1 VRSFQ
6 ALRLIMK
13 FCLVDRITNLVP
25 GESIRALKHVS
36 LAEEYLQDH
45 FPGFAVL
52 PGVLMVECMVQT
64 CAWLSRVSD
73 DFRYSTLLLHQA
85 RAVRFNGFVKP
96 GETLVVTASYRGGT
110 AVQPEFQVAGTVDG
124 RSAVSAR
131 LTLSLQNLSDQ
142 NPALRENDDRLITSL
157 RELLAQ
163 VDGTGLFAARP

>member
-1 VRSFQ
+1 
-6 ALRLIMK
+6 MK
-13 FCLVDRITNLVP
+13 FCLVDRITSLVR
-25 GESIRALKHVS
+25 GESIQALKHVS

-64 CAWLSRVSD
+64 CAWLARVSD
-73 DFRYSTLLLHQA
+73 DFKYSTILLHQA

-96 GETLVVTASYRGGT
+96 GETLIVSANYRGGT
-110 AVQPEFQVAGTVDG
+110 SAQPEFQVAGTVDG

-142 NPALRENDDRLITSL
+142 NPALRENDERLIASL
-157 RELLAQ
+157 RELLVQ
-163 VDGTGLFAARP
+163 VDGTGQFVGRL